1 MFIPSRISFLMHR
14 ALILISVLFLGC
26 VPMFDIHDQ
35 GRDHGKSPALI
46 LESAERFFISL
57 ENGNYDTAWDL
68 LSEKSREAITDDVY
82 RASLE
87 IEKNIKKDDIIKDF
101 RSSGVIFSNYWRA
114 FVNNL
119 DIAMILEHS
128 RWKMGYIKNNKA
140 EILISHKRAE
150 PARLRMF
157 NENNRWRVGL
167 VETFRTKKSWLE
179 SLYKELL

>member
-1 MFIPSRISFLMHR
+1 MYK
-14 ALILISVLFLGC
+14 ALILISVLVAGC
-26 VPMFDIHDQ
+26 VPMFNISGVHSE
-35 GRDHGKSPALI
+35 GYVKSPAPV
-46 LESAERFFISL
+46 LEAAEKFFISL

-68 LSEKSREAITDDVY
+68 LSEKSRETIIDDVY
-82 RASLE
+82 QASLK
-87 IEKNIKKDDIIKDF
+87 IEKNIKKDDITEDF
-101 RSSGVIFSNYWRA
+101 RRRGVVFRNYWRA

-119 DIAMILEHS
+119 DIAMILERS

-157 NENNRWRVGL
+157 KENNRWRVGL

-179 SLYKELL
+179 LLYKELL